1 MAYFHP
7 WTLRHADADEHVK
20 YAGQLRDANETWQD
34 ALEVWLDGNI
44 ICQEAAKYVGNFLS
58 VHRMRPRDDD
68 ESNDGN
74 SQDIASD
81 EELEIS
87 RHELIAALATR
98 IGGKDNAR
106 DDEDELGGP
115 THFQNSTAA
124 IALNQSIWNVVR
136 EGMCYGAALRRTR
149 SFATNSRRC
158 QGFAET

>member
-1 MAYFHP
+1 
-7 WTLRHADADEHVK
+7 
-20 YAGQLRDANETWQD
+20 
-34 ALEVWLDGNI
+34 
-44 ICQEAAKYVGNFLS
+44 
-58 VHRMRPRDDD
+58 MRPRNDD

-87 RHELIAALATR
+87 WHELIVALATR

-124 IALNQSIWNVVR
+124 IALNQSIWKTSLEKECATEPRFV
-136 EGMCYGAALRRTR
+136 EPEAL
-149 SFATNSRRC
+149 
-158 QGFAET
+158 Q